1 MKQTDWRTTLEVVV
15 KGLVGAVLVLAG
27 LWVLGWLFSAI
38 GALLLGI
45 AGIVGSLLRF
55 LIPVAAIAGIVYF
68 VVAQLRPKETP
79 YIAPSSSQA
88 AKDATITT
96 VTASASTAELDD
108 RVS

>member
-27 LWVLGWLFSAI
+27 LWVLGWLFSAL

-45 AGIVGSLLRF
+45 AGIVSALLRF

-79 YIAPSSSQA
+79 YLAPSSSKTA
-88 AKDATITT
+88 SDAPITT
-96 VTASASTAELDD
+96 VTVSATVAGRE
-108 RVS
+108 VS

>member
-27 LWVLGWLFSAI
+27 LWVLGWLFTAF

-45 AGIVGSLLRF
+45 AGIVSALLRF

-68 VVAQLRPKETP
+68 VVAQLRPKDAP
-79 YIAPSSSQA
+79 YIAPAVSSQTVA
-88 AKDATITT
+88 DAPITT
-96 VTASASTAELDD
+96 VTVNAVE
-108 RVS
+108 REVS

>member
-27 LWVLGWLFSAI
+27 LWVLGWLFSAL

-45 AGIVGSLLRF
+45 AGIVSALLRF

-68 VVAQLRPKETP
+68 IVAQLRPKETP
-79 YIAPSSSQA
+79 YTAPASIRVE
-88 AKDATITT
+88 KDAPLET
-96 VTASASTAELDD
+96 VTVSAKVTE
-108 RVS
+108 REVS